1 MQYLVQAP
9 PPAIMVELW
18 NMTGTLNSL
27 SQDKQMSPIFTVSV
41 DYRAHLYDTQFFVA
55 FVCFEIFRNG
65 TISITNYFFEDNVS
79 KGIKDYDHHAP
90 NAWKLLRSIIATP
103 GLN

>member
-27 SQDKQMSPIFTVSV
+27 SQDKQMSPVFTVIV
-41 DYRAHLYDTQFFVA
+41 DYRGNLYDTHFFVA
-55 FVCFEIFRNG
+55 FVYFEIIWNLTVPVTKYCSG
-65 TISITNYFFEDNVS
+65 IVHSFFEDNVS
-79 KGIKDYDHHAP
+79 ILK
-90 NAWKLLRSIIATP
+90 
-103 GLN
+103 

>member
-27 SQDKQMSPIFTVSV
+27 SQDKQMSPVFTVSV
-41 DYRAHLYDTQFFVA
+41 DYRRHLYDTQFLVA
-55 FVCFEIFRNG
+55 FVYFEIMRNG
-65 TISITNYFFEDNVS
+65 TVSITNYFS
-79 KGIKDYDHHAP
+79 GIF
-90 NAWKLLRSIIATP
+90 
-103 GLN
+103 